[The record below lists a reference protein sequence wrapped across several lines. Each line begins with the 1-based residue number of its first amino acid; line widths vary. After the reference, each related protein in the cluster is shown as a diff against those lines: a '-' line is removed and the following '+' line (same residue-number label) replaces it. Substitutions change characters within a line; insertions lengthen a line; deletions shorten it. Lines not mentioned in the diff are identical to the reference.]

1 MSQQKVWFVTGS
13 SRGIGAEIVK
23 AALAAGDRV
32 VATGRN
38 RDQIV
43 ATFKEHSDRLQAVEL
58 DVTKE
63 LHAFAAVEA
72 AVARFGRIDVLVNN
86 AGYGQLG
93 VFEENTATE
102 IQQQYDT
109 NVFGL
114 FHVTRAVL
122 PVMRKQRS
130 GRIFNVSSMGG
141 MVGFPAASIYCATKF
156 AVEGFSESLAVELA
170 EFGIRI
176 TIVEPGYIRTDFLDA
191 ASIRYGAR
199 RVAGY
204 EQLSPKLRA
213 EYEAHNHQQS
223 GDPAKLANALLT
235 LATSENPPLR
245 FAAGSDA
252 FEGIT
257 SKLAGMQRELH
268 DYQKLSASV
277 DGAR

>member
-1 MSQQKVWFVTGS
+1 MSQQKVWFVTGA

-23 AALAAGDRV
+23 AALAAGDQV

-43 ATFKEHSDRLQAVEL
+43 ATFKEHSDRLLPVEL

-86 AGYGQLG
+86 AGYGLLG

-114 FHVTRAVL
+114 FHVSRAVL
-122 PVMRKQRS
+122 PVMRKQGS
-130 GRIFNVSSMGG
+130 GRVFNISSVGG
-141 MVGFPAASIYCATKF
+141 ALGFAAASIYCSTKF
-156 AVEGFSESLAVELA
+156 AVEGFSESLAQEVA
-170 EFGIRI
+170 DFGIRV

-191 ASIRYGAR
+191 SSIRYGTR
-199 RVAGY
+199 RVSGY
-204 EQLSPKLRA
+204 EQLSPQLRA
-213 EYEAHNHQQS
+213 QYEAHNHRQS
-223 GDPAKLANALLT
+223 GDPTKLANALLT
-235 LATSENPPLR
+235 LANSDNPPLR

-252 FEGIT
+252 FENIT
-257 SKLAGMQRELH
+257 SKVAGMQSELH
-268 DYQKLSASV
+268 HYQKLSASV